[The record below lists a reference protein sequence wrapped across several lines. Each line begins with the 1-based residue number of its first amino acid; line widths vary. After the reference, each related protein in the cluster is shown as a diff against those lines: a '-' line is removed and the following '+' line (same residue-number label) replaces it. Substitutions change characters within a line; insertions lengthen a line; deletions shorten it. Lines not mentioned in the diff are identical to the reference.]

1 MIRSIERIG
10 THAANSLAC
19 GECHPSTIGEASG
32 FFMIELRRC
41 GDDFAKRKVFMTF
54 RSEANRNRIS
64 ERFAVFNATAGNL
77 ERCVYVRAA
86 TTSQ

>member
-1 MIRSIERIG
+1 
-10 THAANSLAC
+10 
-19 GECHPSTIGEASG
+19 
-32 FFMIELRRC
+32 
-41 GDDFAKRKVFMTF
+41 MTF
-54 RSEANRNRIS
+54 RSEANRNKIS